1 MVNNLIRAFLY
12 AAVALTVDVLWG
24 YTGIL
29 TFGQSAFF
37 GIGVYAAGLIFTH
50 LGFSA
55 EYAALAF
62 GAGVIGAVVVAFLVG
77 WLAFYHGASPLYAS
91 VVTLVLP
98 IVVTQILYSG
108 GTFTGSSSGLSGFES
123 FQIELNTWFWISG
136 VFLVVVTAG
145 TWLFV
150 QSDAGRVLVAIR
162 ENEPRCEYLGL
173 NVSRVKTLLLA
184 ASAVIASIAGY
195 AFASVQM
202 VVAPEYAGFVF
213 GTELVIWVALGGR
226 GTLIGPVIGTLLIDV
241 STAYLSGNMPFMWKL
256 VIGVTFVLVILVA
269 PEGIGPL
276 IMRLLRGGR
285 REGRRAEAPRAASRR
300 GRRRPTAG
308 ATGTGAALEV
318 SGVRKRFGSL
328 LVLDGI
334 DFTARRGELLSLVGP
349 NGAGKT
355 TLLRCIADGG
365 ERSAGDIAVNGRSI
379 ERRPP
384 YECVRLGVGRKFQ
397 NANIFDALTV
407 AETIR
412 IAHARVDRPSLW
424 SRSATLDLPQA
435 GAAGHAGHRARSA
448 ARSARATSLAR
459 AEAGAGAGDGA
470 VARAER
476 APARRADRR
485 PHQAGAHPDRT
496 DPGGPRPEPRP
507 LHRARRARP
516 RLRPRDQLAGHRAAP
531 GPHRPGRHGGGGG
544 GLGDRAHDL
553 LGGATVTAAA
563 LELQGVSSGYG
574 EAVVVREVA
583 LDIRPGEIFVL
594 LGKNGMGKSTLL
606 KTVMGFLPIR
616 SGTIRV
622 SGEDITGQPPHR
634 IARRAIAYT
643 PQEQALFQDLSVE
656 ENLQLAVRN
665 ESRLRAGLR
674 RMGEIFPFIPERLK
688 QRAGTLSG
696 GEQKMLLMARAL
708 MSAPRLVLVDEITE
722 GLQPSVVQKLA
733 AVLKAERER
742 AGTAMLL
749 IEQHVTFA
757 LEVADRY
764 AVLKLGEIVDRGS
777 VEDGGVEQRIT
788 AHLSV

>member
-1 MVNNLIRAFLY
+1 MSDNRAAVLPAVLRPGAIRRVDTRALVLGSLTALVLVAIGPFVLPDFMVNNLIRAFLY

-50 LGFSA
+50 LGFNA

-62 GAGVIGAVVVAFLVG
+62 AAGVIGAAIVALLVG

-136 VFLVVVTAG
+136 IFLVAVTTG

-150 QSDAGRVLVAIR
+150 KSDAGRVLVAIR

-184 ASAVIASIAGY
+184 GSAVIASMAGY

-276 IMRLLRGGR
+276 VMRLLRGGR
-285 REGRRAEAPRAASRR
+285 REARGAEAPELRPAADAAT
-300 GRRRPTAG
+300 GAG
-308 ATGTGAALEV
+308 ATGAGDAALEV
-318 SGVRKRFGSL
+318 TGVRKRFGSL

-365 ERSAGDIAVNGRSI
+365 ERSAGDIVVNGRSI
-379 ERRPP
+379 DRRPP
-384 YECVRLGVGRKFQ
+384 HECVGLGVGRKFQ

-424 SRSATLDLPQA
+424 SRSATLDVPQA
-435 GAAGHAGHRARSA
+435 GLRVMQATGLDQHLGAR
-448 ARSARATSLAR
+448 
-459 AEAGAGAGDGA
+459 
-470 VARAER
+470 V
-476 APARRADRR
+476 
-485 PHQAGAHPDRT
+485 
-496 DPGGPRPEPRP
+496 
-507 LHRARRARP
+507 
-516 RLRPRDQLAGHRAAP
+516 
-531 GPHRPGRHGGGGG
+531 RHLSHGQKQ
-544 GLGDRAHDL
+544 
-553 LGGATVTAAA
+553 A
-563 LELQGVSSGYG
+563 LELAMVLALEPSVLLLDEPTAGLTKPERTQIGQILVDLARNHDLCIVLV
-574 EAVVVREVA
+574 EHDLDFVREISSRVIVLHQGRIVLDGTVA
-583 LDIRPGEIFVL
+583 EV
-594 LGKNGMGKSTLL
+594 
-606 KTVMGFLPIR
+606 
-616 SGTIRV
+616 
-622 SGEDITGQPPHR
+622 
-634 IARRAIAYT
+634 
-643 PQEQALFQDLSVE
+643 
-656 ENLQLAVRN
+656 
-665 ESRLRAGLR
+665 
-674 RMGEIFPFIPERLK
+674 
-688 QRAGTLSG
+688 
-696 GEQKMLLMARAL
+696 
-708 MSAPRLVLVDEITE
+708 VD
-722 GLQPSVVQKLA
+722 S
-733 AVLKAERER
+733 
-742 AGTAMLL
+742 
-749 IEQHVTFA
+749 
-757 LEVADRY
+757 
-764 AVLKLGEIVDRGS
+764 EIVRTVYSGAR
-777 VEDGGVEQRIT
+777 V
-788 AHLSV
+788 